1 VLRDAVDVFFC
12 KGGAFCFA
20 AVGAGEA
27 IDVGDGCVMCFFKF
41 FVELMVIDA
50 AKGFYFFG
58 VVHVLCG

>member
-1 VLRDAVDVFFC
+1 MLRDAVDVFFC

-20 AVGAGEA
+20 AVGAGET

-50 AKGFYFFG
+50 S
-58 VVHVLCG
+58 